1 MFPAQVKSFRLFAFA
16 GIQVYLHWSW
26 LLVAVYAVMARSGR
40 YSSIV
45 WNVVEYVAL
54 FCIVLLHEFGHSLA
68 CRQVGGRADE
78 IILWPFGGIAFLA
91 TPQRPGATLWSV
103 AAGPLVNVMLVPVL
117 WGVAWVAREQGLL
130 APYPDFD
137 NFLADIQKVNLLLL
151 AFNLLPIYPL
161 DGGQI
166 LRSLLWYFAG
176 PATSLLVASAIG
188 FVGVAGLVV
197 RAVMRQSLWTGLIAF
212 FLFSSCLAA
221 FNRAR
226 AMRGGGGG

>member
-1 MFPAQVKSFRLFAFA
+1 
-16 GIQVYLHWSW
+16 
-26 LLVAVYAVMARSGR
+26 MARSGR
-40 YSSIV
+40 YSSLV
-45 WNVVEYVAL
+45 WNVAEYVAL

-78 IILWPFGGIAFLA
+78 IILWPFGGIAYLA

-103 AAGPLVNVMLVPVL
+103 AAGPLVNVVLAPVL
-117 WGVAWVAREQGLL
+117 FGVAWLAREQGLL

-151 AFNLLPIYPL
+151 AFNLLPVYPL

-166 LRSLLWYFAG
+166 LRSLLWYVTG

-188 FVGVAGLVV
+188 FVGIAGLGGL
-197 RAVMRQSLWTGLIAF
+197 AIWSQSLWTGLMTF
-212 FLFSSCLAA
+212 FLFSNCLAA
-221 FNRAR
+221 FNQAR
-226 AMRGGGGG
+226 AMRGRGVG

>member
-1 MFPAQVKSFRLFAFA
+1 VFPAQEKSFRLFAFA

-40 YSSIV
+40 YSSLV
-45 WNVVEYVAL
+45 WNVAEYVAL

-78 IILWPFGGIAFLA
+78 IILWPFGGIAYLA

-103 AAGPLVNVMLVPVL
+103 AAGPLVNVVLAPVL
-117 WGVAWVAREQGLL
+117 FGVAWLAREQGLL

-151 AFNLLPIYPL
+151 AFNLLPVYPL

-166 LRSLLWYFAG
+166 LRSLLWYVTG

-188 FVGVAGLVV
+188 FVGIAGLGGL
-197 RAVMRQSLWTGLIAF
+197 AIWSQSLWTGLMTF
-212 FLFSSCLAA
+212 FLFSNCLAA
-221 FNRAR
+221 FNQAR
-226 AMRGGGGG
+226 AMRGRGVG

>member
-1 MFPAQVKSFRLFAFA
+1 VFPAQEKSFRLFAFA

-40 YSSIV
+40 YSSLV
-45 WNVVEYVAL
+45 WNVAEYVAL

-78 IILWPFGGIAFLA
+78 IILWPFGGIAYLA

-103 AAGPLVNVMLVPVL
+103 AAGPLVNVVLAPVL
-117 WGVAWVAREQGLL
+117 FGVAWLAREQGLL

-151 AFNLLPIYPL
+151 AFNLLPVYPL

-166 LRSLLWYFAG
+166 LRSLLWYVTG

-188 FVGVAGLVV
+188 FVGIAGLGGL
-197 RAVMRQSLWTGLIAF
+197 AIWSQSLWTGLMTF
-212 FLFSSCLAA
+212 FLFSNCLAA
-221 FNRAR
+221 FNQARAR
-226 AMRGGGGG
+226 RGRGVG

>member
-1 MFPAQVKSFRLFAFA
+1 
-16 GIQVYLHWSW
+16 
-26 LLVAVYAVMARSGR
+26 MARSGR
-40 YSSIV
+40 YSSLV
-45 WNVVEYVAL
+45 WNVAEYVAL

-78 IILWPFGGIAFLA
+78 IILWPFGGIAYLA

-103 AAGPLVNVMLVPVL
+103 AAGPLVNVVLAPVL
-117 WGVAWVAREQGLL
+117 FGVAWLAREQGLL

-151 AFNLLPIYPL
+151 AFNLLPVYPL

-166 LRSLLWYFAG
+166 LRSLLWYVTG

-188 FVGVAGLVV
+188 FVGIAGL
-197 RAVMRQSLWTGLIAF
+197 AGLAIWSQSLWTGLMTF
-212 FLFSSCLAA
+212 FLFSNCLAA
-221 FNRAR
+221 FNQAR
-226 AMRGGGGG
+226 AMRGRGVG